1 MENNNVVLSLDNIT
15 KIFPGVIALDGVS
28 VDFKAGEVHALVGEN
43 GAGKSTL
50 IRVIT
55 GAIAPEGGTITCF
68 GETFDKMTPERS
80 RGFGIEAI
88 YQEYNLVNALTAA
101 ENICLGKKY
110 GKLVNFKKMN
120 QVAKDIF
127 NRFNIEIN
135 PATPVYQL
143 TSARMQI
150 VEIAKA
156 ISKDAKILIMDEPTA
171 PLTVAEVGIL
181 LDIVRTLK
189 AEGVTIIYI
198 SHRLEEI
205 FEICDRVSV
214 FRDGKYITTKDVADT
229 TRPELIKLMVGREMT
244 ETYPQRE
251 TAPGEVAL
259 EIKHLSGNGVK
270 DISLKVH
277 KGEILGIGGLVGA
290 GRSEIMRVAY
300 GVEKTQAGKIFVNGE
315 QVHIKSPKDALK
327 HGIGFLSED
336 RKREGVFLAFSI
348 RWNTVISC
356 LRKVSGK
363 ICVSKK
369 KEKEVSDTYFK
380 RLRTKAPNDTYLV
393 MNLSGG
399 NQQKVVI
406 SKVLAADA
414 EIIIMDEPTRGIDV
428 GAKHEIYELMNE
440 LCAEGKAIIMIS
452 SDMEELLG
460 MSDRIAV
467 LYEHRYM
474 GEIEKKDFS
483 QELVLHLGSGY
494 PAETFDPSHF

>member
-315 QVHIKSPKDALK
+315 QVHIKSPKDAL
-327 HGIGFLSED
+327 
-336 RKREGVFLAFSI
+336 
-348 RWNTVISC
+348 
-356 LRKVSGK
+356 
-363 ICVSKK
+363 
-369 KEKEVSDTYFK
+369 
-380 RLRTKAPNDTYLV
+380 
-393 MNLSGG
+393 
-399 NQQKVVI
+399 
-406 SKVLAADA
+406 
-414 EIIIMDEPTRGIDV
+414 
-428 GAKHEIYELMNE
+428 
-440 LCAEGKAIIMIS
+440 
-452 SDMEELLG
+452 
-460 MSDRIAV
+460 
-467 LYEHRYM
+467 
-474 GEIEKKDFS
+474 
-483 QELVLHLGSGY
+483 
-494 PAETFDPSHF
+494 